1 MITKDPFYEQYASM
15 CKAIVNPIR
24 LKIIESI
31 GEKRMNASDIQA
43 QLNISKSNL
52 SNHLNALFQ
61 AGVLDRVKEGSF
73 IYYSLAEPDL
83 LAALAKMRSAIGSI
97 AAKKH
102 KNMMES
108 DIVQ

>member
-24 LKIIESI
+24 LKIIETI
-31 GEKRMNASDIQA
+31 GGNRMNASDIQA
-43 QLNISKSNL
+43 RLNISKSNL

-61 AGVLDRVKEGSF
+61 VGVLDRVKEGSF
-73 IYYSLAEPDL
+73 IFYSLAEPEL

-97 AAKKH
+97 ASKKH
-102 KNMMES
+102 KTMVES
-108 DIVQ
+108 NIVQ